1 MGPRL
6 MSSEKEVIFRLVEQ
20 LNKGLVDGTLTTE
33 QEEKL
38 RDDIGD
44 LLINVI
50 VGQLFDDLG

>member
-1 MGPRL
+1 MT
-6 MSSEKEVIFRLVEQ
+6 SEKEVIFRLVEQ
-20 LNKGLVDGTLTTE
+20 LNKGLAAGTLTAD

-50 VGQLFDDLG
+50 VGQLFED